1 MEMDIELNR
10 SEAQTAMLGLSRF
23 WSRRYEFAELDSTA
37 SEPVGLLA
45 VEKTNE
51 CFETAECIK
60 IYISIINAQN
70 NLHQKFLG

>member
-1 MEMDIELNR
+1 
-10 SEAQTAMLGLSRF
+10 MLALSRF
-23 WSRRYEFAELDSTA
+23 WSRRYEFAELNSTDG
-37 SEPVGLLA
+37 EPVGLLA

>member
-51 CFETAECIK
+51 CVETAECIK
-60 IYISIINAQN
+60 IYISIINA
-70 NLHQKFLG
+70 

>member
-1 MEMDIELNR
+1 MDFELNR
-10 SEAQTAMLGLSRF
+10 SEAQTAMLALSRF
-23 WSRRYEFAELDSTA
+23 WSRRYEFNELDSTDG
-37 SEPVGLLA
+37 EQVGLLA

-51 CFETAECIK
+51 CVETAECIK